1 MIACHSRALQK
12 LAALRRH
19 AASNSTVRSLSDAA
33 TATVGSST
41 EPAPVPIVW
50 TTHRLTPDQ
59 ITKVDSIFHK
69 VLWLDM
75 IETAILTDEI
85 NRRLGVVLT
94 PKQQTA
100 ISRQLDRRHNAGSTS
115 ASAGPAAEEAA
126 PVAKLVDLKLTG
138 FDDAAKIKV
147 IKEIRAI
154 TSLGLKEAKEL
165 VEGFPKTIQKGLKQ
179 EVADELKAKLEAVG
193 AKVEVV

>member
-1 MIACHSRALQK
+1 M
-12 LAALRRH
+12 
-19 AASNSTVRSLSDAA
+19 V
-33 TATVGSST
+33 
-41 EPAPVPIVW
+41 
-50 TTHRLTPDQ
+50 
-59 ITKVDSIFHK
+59 
-69 VLWLDM
+69 
-75 IETAILTDEI
+75 ETAILTDEI

-100 ISRQLDRRHNAGSTS
+100 ISRQLDRRHNAGGAS
-115 ASAGPAAEEAA
+115 ANAGPAAEEAA
-126 PVAKLVDLKLTG
+126 PVAKLVDLKLSG